1 MPFPTHPLRQA
12 PPRRRSNACTARRG
26 DSHSRSPVPA
36 PWRLCLIAGMGLASA
51 AAQAQSNATV
61 FGIVDAGVQKLS
73 ASGAASLT
81 SVISDGNAS
90 SRWGFRGLEDLGGGQ
105 KAGFWLEGGFSPDTG
120 VSGSTSS
127 NNKDSVAG
135 ALFGRRS
142 TVSLMGGWGEVRAG
156 RDTVPSFH
164 NLSNLHPFGTN
175 GVGSAGFL
183 FYPVNAGGTTVRTN
197 VRASNA
203 VSYFLPAD
211 LGGFSGQLMYALGE
225 QPSTPAATKSDGRY
239 AGIHLRYAQGP
250 LMVGAATGETRFAT
264 GDFRQSNAGA
274 SYRFGPARLIAL
286 WGENKVGATRTRSAM
301 LGTQIDVGDGQV
313 RFGYTQ
319 LEARGVANDAEHIAL
334 GYLHNLSKR
343 TALYANLARVDNDG
357 TGRSFGVGLAPV
369 TPGGASKGLEVG
381 LRHTF

>member
-1 MPFPTHPLRQA
+1 MRFPAHIPPSTASAGRPAARQA
-12 PPRRRSNACTARRG
+12 G
-26 DSHSRSPVPA
+26 
-36 PWRLCLIAGMGLASA
+36 RLCLA
-51 AAQAQSNATV
+51 AAACLVGAGAHAQSSVTV
-61 FGIVDAGVQKLS
+61 FGIVDAAVQRLQ
-73 ASGAASLT
+73 ASGAGSLD
-81 SVISDGNAS
+81 SVVSDANSS
-90 SRWGFRGLEDLGGGQ
+90 SRWGVRGVEDLGGGL

-120 VSGSTSS
+120 ISGSTST
-127 NNKDSVAG
+127 NNKDSSAG

-211 LGGFSGQLMYALGE
+211 LGGFSGQLMYAPGE
-225 QPSTPAATKSDGRY
+225 QPSSPAATKSDGRY
-239 AGIHLRYAQGP
+239 AGIHLRYNQGP
-250 LMVGAATGETRFAT
+250 LMIGAATGDTRFAT

-274 SYRFGPARLIAL
+274 SYKFGPARLIAL

-301 LGTQIDVGDGQV
+301 LGTQIDVGSGQI
-313 RFGYTQ
+313 RFGYTR

-334 GYLHNLSKR
+334 GYVHNLSKR
-343 TALYANLARVDNDG
+343 TAVYANVARIDNDG
-357 TGRSFGVGLAPV
+357 AGKSFGVGLSPTA
-369 TPGGASKGLEVG
+369 PGGASKGLEVG
-381 LRHTF
+381 LRHNF

>member
-1 MPFPTHPLRQA
+1 MPFPKHPLRQ
-12 PPRRRSNACTARRG
+12 PQTRCRSNGCTAQG
-26 DSHSRSPVPA
+26 GGSHPRTPVPA
-36 PWRLCLIAGMGLASA
+36 PLRLCLIAGMGLAGA
-51 AAQAQSNATV
+51 AAQAQSHVTA
-61 FGIVDAGVQKLS
+61 FGIVDAGVQRLS
-73 ASGAASLT
+73 ASGAPSLT
-81 SVISDGNAS
+81 SVVSDANSS
-90 SRWGFRGLEDLGGGQ
+90 SRWGLRGVEDLGSGQ

-120 VSGSTSS
+120 VSGSTST
-127 NNKDSVAG
+127 NNKDSSAG

-142 TVSLMGGWGEVRAG
+142 TVSLMGGWGEVRVG

-239 AGIHLRYAQGP
+239 AGIHLRYARGP

-274 SYRFGPARLIAL
+274 SYKFGPARLIAL

-301 LGTQIDVGDGQV
+301 LGTQVDVGSGQI
-313 RFGYTQ
+313 RAGYTR
-319 LEARGVANDAEHIAL
+319 LEARGVANDAEHVAL

-357 TGRSFGVGLAPV
+357 AGRSFGVGLPPA
-369 TPGGASKGLEVG
+369 TPGGSSKGLEMG